1 MLFRSSHH
9 TTMAFKTGFQMRRN
23 RRSSTAPQR
32 RGVYN
37 ILEKKRFA
45 LVSTTNSNVTAGV
58 VNNLTNGI
66 IQGDDINQRSGDQIR
81 IISHK
86 LHVRASAVTVS
97 QTFRFIWFRDNMNRG
112 TTPTVTEVLNT
123 ANFMS
128 QYSPAPL
135 QQKRFTILRD
145 FSLNCN
151 LTGESIKSRTVQ
163 LPGMDVYYNAAT
175 AVAAANGPGALF
187 LLTIGDSITGLFDF
201 SYEPVYTD
209 A

>member
-1 MLFRSSHH
+1 M
-9 TTMAFKTGFQMRRN
+9 
-23 RRSSTAPQR
+23 
-32 RGVYN
+32 RGVQRS
-37 ILEKKRFA
+37 LEHKRFA
-45 LVSTTNSNVTAGV
+45 LVSTTNTNATAGV

-66 IQGDDINQRSGDQIR
+66 IQGDDINQRSGDQIH
-81 IISHK
+81 IVSHK
-86 LHVRASAVTVS
+86 LHVRASAITVS

-112 TTPTVTEVLNT
+112 TTPTVLEVLNT
-123 ANFMS
+123 ANYMS

-151 LTGESIKSRTVQ
+151 LTGESIKSRTIQ

-175 AVAAANGPGALF
+175 AVAAANGPGAIF
-187 LLTIGDSITGLFDF
+187 LLTIGDALTGLFDF

>member
-1 MLFRSSHH
+1 MTNKRNMTRSRKSRPTPRVAMH
-9 TTMAFKTGFQMRRN
+9 
-23 RRSSTAPQR
+23 
-32 RGVYN
+32 V
-37 ILEKKRFA
+37 LEKKRFA
-45 LVSTTNSNVTAGV
+45 LVSNTNSNATAGV

-81 IISHK
+81 IVSHMLK
-86 LHVRASAVTVS
+86 VRASAITVS

-128 QYSPAPL
+128 QYAPAPL
-135 QQKRFTILRD
+135 QQKRFTIVKD

-151 LTGESIKSRTVQ
+151 LAGESIKGRSFT
-163 LPGMDVYYNAAT
+163 LPGSNVFYNGAT
-175 AVAAANGPGALF
+175 AVAASNGPGAMF
-187 LLTIGDSITGLFDF
+187 LLTIGDSITGLYDF

>member
-1 MLFRSSHH
+1 MTSNM
-9 TTMAFKTGFQMRRN
+9 TNGFSKQSKRAKLPKSRPM
-23 RRSSTAPQR
+23 QR
-32 RGVYN
+32 MVMYQ
-37 ILEKKRFA
+37 LERKRFA
-45 LVSTTNSNVTAGV
+45 LVSTTNTNATAGI

-66 IQGDDINQRSGDQIR
+66 VQGDDINQRSGDQIR
-81 IISHK
+81 IVSHELK
-86 LHVRASAVTVS
+86 VRASAVTVS

-151 LTGESIKSRTVQ
+151 LTGESIKSRTIT
-163 LPGMDVYYNAAT
+163 LPGANVFYNGAT
-175 AVAAANGPGALF
+175 AVAGSNGPGALF
-187 LLTIGDSITGLFDF
+187 LLTIGDSLTGLFDF

>member
-1 MLFRSSHH
+1 MGNGKKMNGTRRPKSG
-9 TTMAFKTGFQMRRN
+9 ATGGGRVYQM
-23 RRSSTAPQR
+23 
-32 RGVYN
+32 
-37 ILEKKRFA
+37 LEKKRFA
-45 LVSTTNSNVTAGV
+45 LVSTTNTNATAGI

-66 IQGDDINQRSGDQIR
+66 IQGDDINQRGGDQIR
-81 IISHK
+81 IISHT

-97 QTFRFIWFRDNMNRG
+97 QTFRFIWVRDNMNRG
-112 TTPTVTEVLNT
+112 TTPSVTEILNT

-128 QYSPAPL
+128 QYNPAPL

-151 LTGESIKSRTVQ
+151 LAGESIKSRTINI
-163 LPGMDVYYNAAT
+163 PGSVVYYNAQT
-175 AVAAANGPGALF
+175 AVAGANGPGALF

-201 SYEPVYTD
+201 SYEPIYVD